1 VRRELPPPGGGHPWL
16 LAEMLPAGVNGLFA
30 SGVRVIIA
38 GVFPVFRVERIG
50 TAGVLSLLLLG
61 RAGATGVLP
70 VLLLGCAGATGVL
83 PVLLLGCAGATG
95 ILPVL
100 LLGRAGATGILPVLM
115 LGPAGGFTGTGGGS
129 VGVTLPTFAEDG
141 RTFVVFPVL

>member
-1 VRRELPPPGGGHPWL
+1 
-16 LAEMLPAGVNGLFA
+16 MLPAGVNGLFA

-38 GVFPVFRVERIG
+38 GVLPVFRVERIG
-50 TAGVLSLLLLG
+50 AAGVLSLLLLG

-70 VLLLGCAGATGVL
+70 VLLLGCAGATG
-83 PVLLLGCAGATG
+83 

-100 LLGRAGATGILPVLM
+100 LLGRAVATGILPVLM

-129 VGVTLPTFAEDG
+129 AGVTLPTFAEDG

>member
-1 VRRELPPPGGGHPWL
+1 MRRELPAPGGGHPWL
-16 LAEMLPAGVNGLFA
+16 IAEMLPAGVNGLFA

-70 VLLLGCAGATGVL
+70 VLLLE
-83 PVLLLGCAGATG
+83 
-95 ILPVL
+95 
-100 LLGRAGATGILPVLM
+100 RAGATGILPVLM

-129 VGVTLPTFAEDG
+129 AGVTLPTFAEDG